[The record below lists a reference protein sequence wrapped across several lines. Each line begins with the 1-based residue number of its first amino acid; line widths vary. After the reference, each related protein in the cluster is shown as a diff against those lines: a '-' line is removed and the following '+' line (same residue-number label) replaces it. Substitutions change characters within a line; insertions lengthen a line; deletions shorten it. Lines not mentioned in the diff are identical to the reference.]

1 MSKRKKL
8 YPARRILA
16 MILAAAMSVTM
27 LPSTALAVSD
37 NDLLQITETEENG
50 APADDAVGID
60 DADTLTDAG
69 ENKGGTEDNDSDTT
83 DSEDADQQQ
92 TGGEDVNQQQTGGE
106 AEANAD
112 DTPAPAAVYEIVLDD
127 DFATTAE
134 YCGSNPF
141 AAIGTVGNNVKVT
154 KDGVEVE
161 DAIVTVKWQQKGA
174 NGNYADMA
182 TGTAPVNVGSYQ
194 AALTY
199 PKQEGMTADVTKT
212 VECEITKS
220 PVTITVYDSSRTV
233 KPGAAAKDVKAGKM
247 ENYSVTSNDNG
258 LDPEDITL
266 TVSKIRD
273 AMTDAEIGA
282 EELLKKSG
290 DYVMDIT
297 PSFSGTATADEK
309 QNYELK
315 DFSADLIVENLI
327 ETKVEVELDPKW
339 KEKDAE
345 GQETGNL
352 IFSKDYDGE
361 PITDPVASVD
371 YTYKV
376 QYYDDNSYEWKD
388 LAVTADKIVGE
399 WFSTDDIA
407 GADEDGKKN
416 APTKA
421 GSYTYRVSYVGE
433 EGIYAP
439 SNAAYGTGSI
449 AVEIKKAELKVE
461 LKNYTQTTPIT
472 VVENSTVESLL
483 AGLEYK
489 VTNKAGEDVTEKMKA
504 AHVWGTSYSDRTE
517 SQVYEPWFTV
527 EMSTDNGTTWDKV
540 DLEAYDADG
549 NEVWNQFAFAENTKY
564 RVAFRGKKA
573 VVYVGN
579 GYYEYD
585 RICAINDDV
594 NGFDSNYYTNT
605 STVAGQ
611 EVPITVTPGKEAE
624 IDVTAL
630 VNDYN
635 AAKEIKD
642 LTAKEYNGEAIFKS
656 RSQYKNAVALKEK
669 EGAKA
674 DVKTESREFTY
685 TWEKYC
691 GNGENDETWNV
702 HDLIDAK
709 IAVLNAPEGGAG
721 IEEWEWDDLDDPL
734 YSKDAGVYR
743 LTISYTDLTDSDD
756 MYYYADDAVVYFAI
770 DPKQVK
776 IVPTTPET
784 PYKVM
789 AGSKM
794 GEFIYEQK
802 PAYEVKDTADQD
814 VTLGSEQIVYEKI
827 VETIQDP
834 APAEPYDS
842 EYVVRNGWEEET
854 FGGSTEERTYTYQLK
869 GDRLYKKVTYGT
881 GLHSYNYIPDLNYTC
896 QASTLILKS
905 DTEPEARRSVTELNT
920 ASQAIT
926 VVPMGTAKLT
936 ITVDSTKWVAQEKVY
951 DAKPFTEAELIPEG
965 LVSVSPGEPKAEL
978 TYRVYPGNEYD
989 SDPLEDVTDAGTYD
1003 LYVCFA
1009 GDENYA
1015 PYTVAEGEDGY
1026 ADYEPYIHGRKLGT
1040 FRINPK
1046 PITLTADLDKT
1057 YPAGTTVSSI
1067 LTTVR
1072 KRYQAV
1078 TPVPGEEY
1086 LFDGWVWQNNAV
1098 YLAETG
1104 SKVKKRSGT
1113 VERNKSYEVRFDD
1126 TYNGGW
1132 MPNYEVQDEPIA
1144 AFEAVPG
1151 NSTIAST
1158 YYYNS
1163 GTTVPYVTIQTQK
1176 DASDFLH
1183 QTVTI
1188 LSSIDWKT
1196 NVYLPGETEAQ
1207 EGNFVA
1213 FQFTAPAE
1221 FSNLESAMYEN
1232 AIKAAGGYVTSVNK
1246 TNNNRFVAV
1255 FKAGDEDKDIELRW
1269 ADGYFETYTLKFK
1282 AAVKLPNLANAVAPK
1297 ALAFNAANKKM
1308 AVGDGQQL
1316 DVKITK
1322 EQMGDIICLGYESSD
1337 PATLAV
1343 NENTGNVIALKKG
1356 SATITVYPR
1365 HLVNGDL
1372 KKIDRAKTASVKI
1385 TVTNLDAP
1393 KKLKAVTHGSYV
1405 SLYYNQVSN
1414 GYRREI
1420 YVVEKSSSFKTAA
1433 NFESVLKNMKENQWR
1448 EKGFAIAPR
1457 YVSGESDD
1465 NSVIRATLSGLDAK
1479 KDYTIYVRN
1488 VCAVRTLGS
1497 EYGYGKI
1504 TQAAMSESA
1513 AGAVLNVKTKKT
1525 EVTKLDLGFYDE
1537 KVWVYDEDGN
1547 QVVQYSALKNGTIQ
1561 CTTYGY
1567 FPSKAKDEYA
1577 ESGDRVVIQLPFDKA
1592 AKAQYKNDYE
1602 EPKLEYALWGYDK
1615 KTDTNGWVAKNDYA
1629 SIDKKGKLKI
1639 TGFPKTDSNICNIRV
1654 RVRDVNTGTV
1664 AYATLPLLMEEADS
1678 VMAAK
1683 GSVTYTVGQGGYL
1696 ADLLAYKLGKQKLTA
1711 YPWRS
1716 IDLAKVRKAISDQ
1729 KQEDYFTVDYDGYLK
1744 AVKGGGTL
1752 KLELTDKNVERLSG
1766 TAKATAKVTIKS
1778 KDLEA
1783 VKGLK
1788 AYDVTDQG
1796 FGLRFSYT
1804 GAATQFL
1811 LEVSDA
1817 KKPICGKVISSYYI
1831 DQVKATDK
1839 NGKYIYKR
1847 DMDGDIVTDDDG
1859 RPELIVVKNSYEI
1872 PYWTLKSLLPAL
1884 TKETQYKVT
1893 LTPIYGACKA
1903 KPATAKVKTT
1913 KIPANDWYLD
1923 NYTDDGGYTWIWG
1936 CDRKGGIGITV
1947 AEGGTDD
1954 LHDAYTDDEGYD
1966 VDAVTTLSVTSGNT
1980 CTLTAETSKRG
1991 RVNDTLIWTVGD
2003 AKVAKVKAAAG
2014 TYTITL
2020 TGVKPGTTTLEVKSK
2035 LLGNKVIARYD
2046 IEVSAVGK
2054 ASYSGR
2060 LPNPYYGENE
2070 PAN

>member
-8 YPARRILA
+8 YLARRMLA

-37 NDLLQITETEENG
+37 NDLLQITEMTEENG

-60 DADTLTDAG
+60 DADTLTEGSTPTDAG

-83 DSEDADQQQ
+83 DSEDTD
-92 TGGEDVNQQQTGGE
+92 QQQTGGE

-134 YCGSNPF
+134 YRGSNPF
-141 AAIGTVGNNVKVT
+141 AAIGNYVKVT
-154 KDGVEVE
+154 KDGAEVE
-161 DAIVTVKWQQKGA
+161 DASVTVKWQQKGA
-174 NGNYADMA
+174 DGNYADMA

-194 AALTY
+194 AVLTY
-199 PKQEGMTADVTKT
+199 PKQEGMAADVTKT

-233 KPGAAAKDVKAGKM
+233 KPGTAAKDVKAGKL
-247 ENYSVTSNDNG
+247 ENYNVTSNDNG
-258 LDPEDITL
+258 LDPENITL

-361 PITDPVASVD
+361 PIADPVASVD

-388 LAVTADKIVGE
+388 LAVTSDKIVGE

-439 SNAAYGTGSI
+439 SNAAYSTGSI

-472 VVENSTVESLL
+472 VVENSSFESLL

-504 AHVWGTSYSDRTE
+504 AHVWGTSYNDRTE

-527 EMSTDNGTTWDKV
+527 EVSTDNGTTWD
-540 DLEAYDADG
+540 
-549 NEVWNQFAFAENTKY
+549 EVAENDIWNKFAFAENTKY

-573 VVYVGN
+573 TVYVRN

-585 RICAINDDV
+585 HIYDINDDV
-594 NGFDSNYYTNT
+594 NGFDSNYYTSYTTIAT
-605 STVAGQ
+605 SDGK

-642 LTAKEYNGEAIFKS
+642 LTAREYNGEAIFKS

-721 IEEWEWDDLDDPL
+721 IEEWEWDDWDDPL
-734 YSKDAGVYR
+734 YSRDAGVYR

-802 PAYEVKDTADQD
+802 PVYEVKDTADQD

-827 VETIQDP
+827 IETIQDP

-869 GDRLYKKVTYGT
+869 GDRLYKKVTFGT
-881 GLHSYNYIPDLNYTC
+881 NLHNYYYIPDLNYTC

-905 DTEPEARRSVTELNT
+905 DTEPAARRRVTELNT
-920 ASQAIT
+920 ASQPIE

-1026 ADYEPYIHGRKLGT
+1026 ADYEAYIHGRKLGT

-1072 KRYQAV
+1072 NRYQAV

-1086 LFDGWVWQNNAV
+1086 LFDGWVWQDNAV

-1126 TYNGGW
+1126 NYNNGW

-1158 YYYNS
+1158 YYSNS
-1163 GTTVPYVTIQTQK
+1163 GTTVPYVAIQTQK
-1176 DASDFLH
+1176 DASDSLH

-1188 LSSIDWKT
+1188 LNSIDWTT
-1196 NVYLPGETEAQ
+1196 NVYLPDESEAQ

-1213 FQFTAPAE
+1213 FRFTAPAE
-1221 FSNLESAMYEN
+1221 FDNLESAMYEN
-1232 AIKAAGGYVTSVNK
+1232 AIKAAGGYVSSVNK
-1246 TNNNRFVAV
+1246 TYSKSFVAV
-1255 FKAGDEDKDIELRW
+1255 FKAGDKDKEIKLRW
-1269 ADGYFETYTLKFK
+1269 ADGYYETYTLKFK
-1282 AAVKLPNLANAVAPK
+1282 AAVKLPNLANAVAAK

-1308 AVGDGQQL
+1308 AVGVEQQL

-1337 PATLAV
+1337 PTTLAV
-1343 NENTGNVIALKKG
+1343 NEDTGNVIALKKG

-1365 HLVNGDL
+1365 HLVNGEL
-1372 KKIDRAKTASVKI
+1372 KKINGAKTGSVKI

-1405 SLYYNQVSN
+1405 NLYYNQVSN

-1433 NFESVLKNMKENQWR
+1433 NFESVLKNMKENRWQ

-1525 EVTKLDLGFYDE
+1525 EVTELSLGFYDE
-1537 KVWVYDEDGN
+1537 KAWVYDEDGN
-1547 QVVQYSALKNGTIQ
+1547 YVVQYSALKNGTIQ

-1602 EPKLEYALWGYDK
+1602 EPKLEYALKDCYDK
-1615 KTDTNGWVAKNDYA
+1615 KTDTYGWGTKNDYA

-1639 TGFPKTDSNICNIRV
+1639 TGFPETDSNICNIRV

-1664 AYATLPLLMEEADS
+1664 AYNTLPLLMEEADS

-1711 YPWRS
+1711 YPWHL

-1729 KQEDYFTVDYDGYLK
+1729 KQEDYFTVSDSGYLR

-1752 KLELTDKNVERLSG
+1752 KLELTDKSVERLSG

-1804 GAATQFL
+1804 GAANQFL

-1817 KKPICGKVISSYYI
+1817 KKPIYGKVISSSYI
-1831 DQVKATDK
+1831 DRVKATDK

-1847 DMDGDIVTDDDG
+1847 DMNGSIVTDDDG
-1859 RPELIVVKNSYEI
+1859 RSELVVVKNSYEI
-1872 PYWTLKSLLPAL
+1872 PYRTLKGLLPAL

-1913 KIPANDWYLD
+1913 KIPAADRYLD
-1923 NYTDDGGYTWIWG
+1923 NEYYTSSNKWIWG
-1936 CDRKGGIGITV
+1936 CDKRGGIDITV
-1947 AEGGTDD
+1947 SEDSSTLGGYYRNNGTFSG
-1954 LHDAYTDDEGYD
+1954 TS
-1966 VDAVTTLSVTSGNT
+1966 TLSVTSGNT
-1980 CTLTAETSKRG
+1980 YTLTAETSKRG

-2035 LLGNKVIARYD
+2035 LLGNKVIARCD
-2046 IEVSAVGK
+2046 IKVSAVGK
-2054 ASYSGR
+2054 ASDSGSR
-2060 LPNPYYGENE
+2060 PNPYYGENE
-2070 PAN
+2070 PE